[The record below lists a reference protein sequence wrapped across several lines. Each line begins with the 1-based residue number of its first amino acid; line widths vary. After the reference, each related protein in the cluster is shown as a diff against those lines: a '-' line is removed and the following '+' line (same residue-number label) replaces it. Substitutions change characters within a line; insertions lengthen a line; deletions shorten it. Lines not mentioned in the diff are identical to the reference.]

1 MHAKNTRERKKLK
14 LNKLE
19 ELANQLEREIE
30 ELNHRSMHHDWGS
43 ALMVPSQHN
52 TGVGASPAITE
63 LQARAGKLAMRVAA
77 QDTML
82 AQLKQ
87 ENAVLMAH
95 IQAASHRARKLG
107 SEVQMSVAMS
117 PRPLYFYLPPLK
129 GASLMHFSK
138 RFRS

>member
-63 LQARAGKLAMRVAA
+63 LQARAGKLAMRSGTGHYAGAA
-77 QDTML
+77 Q
-82 AQLKQ
+82 
-87 ENAVLMAH
+87 
-95 IQAASHRARKLG
+95 ARECSADG
-107 SEVQMSVAMS
+107 PHTGSVAS
-117 PRPLYFYLPPLK
+117 RPQ
-129 GASLMHFSK
+129 A
-138 RFRS
+138 RFRGTDVCSHVS

>member
-30 ELNHRSMHHDWGS
+30 ELNHRSIQHDWGS

-52 TGVGASPAITE
+52 AGVGVSPAIRG
-63 LQARAGKLAMRVAA
+63 LQERAGKLAMRVAA

-107 SEVQMSVAMS
+107 SEVQTPVAMS
-117 PRPLYFYLPPLK
+117 FCFAPHTPLLVVLE
-129 GASLMHFSK
+129 GNRASHIS
-138 RFRS
+138 SS